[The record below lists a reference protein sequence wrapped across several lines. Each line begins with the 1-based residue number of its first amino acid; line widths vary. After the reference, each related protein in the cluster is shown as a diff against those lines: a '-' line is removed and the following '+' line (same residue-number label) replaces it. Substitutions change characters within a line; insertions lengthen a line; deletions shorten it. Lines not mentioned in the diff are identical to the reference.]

1 MRRVVSWLT
10 EYSYRKA
17 LLVLV
22 AVVLVVGFGAFTLTR
37 VREELLPDINFP
49 VITVIA
55 RSPGDQPQDIAETV
69 NTPIEAALS
78 GLPGVRKTSSTAVSG
93 LGVTMLSYDYGTDL
107 NSAETAVKQALADA
121 RLGSNVST
129 SILKFDISMIPI
141 VTFSLQGDLSQADLY
156 QLAQSQVVPNLTKL
170 DGVASVSV
178 SGGAL
183 SQVVITLDR
192 QKLLDSGLSY
202 DQVAQGLQANN
213 VILPSGQLATG
224 DTVLP
229 VETVAVYKSLDD
241 IRSIGI
247 RTTPTAGVP
256 ATVVRLGDI
265 ATVAEASAAPNGAS
279 RTDGQPAVS
288 IQVVKAKDA
297 NTVQVAHEVTAELD
311 KIKPALP
318 QGASF
323 SVFFDQSTF
332 ITSSINGVVRDGLIG
347 GLFAIIIVFLFLAN
361 WRTTLVTAVS
371 IPLSVITAVVLLD
384 RLGYSLNIMTLGGL
398 TIAIGRVIDDSIVVL
413 ENIYRHMAKG
423 EKTFPAIVNG
433 AREVS
438 IAITGATATTCAVF
452 LPLGLVGGIIGQLF
466 FSFALAV
473 VFALLASL
481 LVAVTVIPA
490 LTRFTIAGRV
500 KVREKAGPGD
510 TPLAKVYTPVLR
522 WALGHRWIT
531 LGVAAALLVGSL
543 ALVPRL
549 PVQFLPGSG
558 QKTVTVSV
566 SARPGETQ
574 DAVLQQ
580 AEAVEKLLS
589 NFRVDRYQTVINGTA
604 GDLGALSN
612 VISGKGANSASITI
626 ELAKSGPDKNTVAT
640 QLRDLIARQVP
651 NSDNMSVSAADAH
664 MGSSG
669 ISITVSAASDAA
681 ASALPDAAEQ
691 VRAAVA
697 AVPDTANVMSDLA
710 AAQRTLE
717 VRVDPAKAAAA
728 GLTAQ
733 QISSSLA
740 NLSSSHTITTA
751 DLGQGPLG
759 VSLVV
764 SSGDITSA
772 ETLGALEIARS
783 VRLDSVASIVPVTKQ
798 TTITRVDSKPAA
810 TITGDITS
818 ENTGKV
824 SQDAQKAADK
834 LSLPDGISVKTG
846 GIASDINEGFSKMF
860 VAIVVS
866 IVLVYTVMALLFGSL
881 LTPFVILF
889 SLPLALIGAIVALA
903 VTGSALS
910 ISSLIGILMLV
921 GIVVTN
927 AIVLLEFVIM
937 LRKEHGYSTYDAL
950 VEGGQTRVRPIMMT
964 AVAAMLALVPLA
976 LSGNEGAIIASELGR
991 VVIGGLFSSTLLTL
1005 VVVPVVYSLVEGAKG
1020 RFSRR
1025 LLPERARGGGESPV
1039 K

>member
-22 AVVLVVGFGAFTLTR
+22 AVVLVVGFGAYTITR
-37 VREELLPDINFP
+37 VREELLPDISFP

-55 RSPGDQPQDIAETV
+55 RSPGDQPQDIAQTV
-69 NTPIEAALS
+69 TTPIESAVS

-107 NSAETAVKQALADA
+107 NSAETAVNKALADA
-121 RLGSNVST
+121 HLGSNVST

-141 VTFSLQGDLSQADLY
+141 VMFSLRGDLSQAELY
-156 QLAQSQVVPNLTKL
+156 QLAQSQVVPNLTDL

-178 SGGAL
+178 NGGAL
-183 SQVVITLDR
+183 SQVVVTLDR
-192 QKLLDSGLSY
+192 QKLLDSKLTY
-202 DQVAQGLQANN
+202 DQVAQALQANN

-241 IRSIGI
+241 IRNIGI
-247 RTTPTAGVP
+247 LTEPVAGSP
-256 ATVVRLGDI
+256 PGVVRLGDI

-288 IQVVKAKDA
+288 IQVGKAKDA
-297 NTVQVAHEVTAELD
+297 NTVQVAHRVTAELD

-323 SVFFDQSTF
+323 SVFFDESTY

-347 GLFAIIIVFLFLAN
+347 GVFAIIIVFLFLAN

-371 IPLSVITAVVLLD
+371 IPLSVLTAVVLLD
-384 RLGYSLNIMTLGGL
+384 RMGYSLNIMTLGGL

-423 EKTFPAIVNG
+423 EKPFPAIVNG

-466 FSFALAV
+466 FSFSLAV

-481 LVAVTVIPA
+481 VVAVTVIPA

-500 KVREKAGPGD
+500 KVRAKAGPGD
-510 TPLAKVYTPVLR
+510 TPLARVYTPVLR

-531 LGVAAALLVGSL
+531 LGVAAALFVGSL
-543 ALVPRL
+543 ALVPLL
-549 PVQFLPGSG
+549 PVQFLPDSG
-558 QKTVTVSV
+558 LKTVTASV
-566 SARPGETQ
+566 NARPGETQ

-589 NFRVDRYQTVINGTA
+589 NFKVDRYQTVINGTA

-612 VISGKGANSASITI
+612 IISGKGANSASITI
-626 ELAKSGPDKNTVAT
+626 ELAKGGPDKNAVAT
-640 QLRDLIARQVP
+640 QLRNLIAQEVP
-651 NSDNMSVSAADAH
+651 NSDNMSVTAADTH
-664 MGSSG
+664 MGTSG
-669 ISITVSAASDAA
+669 ISVTVSAANDAA
-681 ASALPDAAEQ
+681 ANALPDAAEQ

-697 AVPDTANVMSDLA
+697 TVSDTANVRSDLA
-710 AAQRTLE
+710 TAQSTLE
-717 VRVDPAKAAAA
+717 VQVDPAKAAAA

-733 QISSSLA
+733 QISGSLA
-740 NLSSSHTITTA
+740 NLSSSRTITTA

-764 SSGDITSA
+764 SGSDITSA
-772 ETLGALEIARS
+772 ETLGALEIARG

-798 TTITRVDSKPAA
+798 TTITRVDGKPAA

-818 ENTGKV
+818 DNTGKV
-824 SQDAQKAADK
+824 SGDAQNAVDK
-834 LSLPDGISVKTG
+834 LTLPNGISVKAG
-846 GIASDINEGFSKMF
+846 GIASDINQGFSTMF

-889 SLPLALIGAIVALA
+889 SLPLALIGALVALA

-937 LRKEHGYSTYDAL
+937 LRKERGYSTYDAL

-976 LSGNEGAIIASELGR
+976 LGRNEGAIIASELGR

-1005 VVVPVVYSLVEGAKG
+1005 VVVPVVYSLVEGLKV

-1025 LLPERARGGGESPV
+1025 PSPV
-1039 K
+1039 AT

>member
-1 MRRVVSWLT
+1 MRRVVSWIT
-10 EYSYRKA
+10 EYSYHKA

-22 AVVLVVGFGAFTLTR
+22 AVVLVVGFGAFTMTR
-37 VREELLPDINFP
+37 VKEELIPDINFP

-55 RSPGDQPQDIAETV
+55 RSPGDQPQDIVQTV
-69 NTPIEAALS
+69 ITPIESAVS

-93 LGVTMLSYDYGTDL
+93 LGVTILNYDYGTDL
-107 NSAETAVKQALADA
+107 SSAETAVNKALADA
-121 RLGSNVST
+121 HLGSNVST
-129 SILKFDISMIPI
+129 SILKFDISMIP
-141 VTFSLQGDLSQADLY
+141 VVMFSLQGDLSQAELY
-156 QLAQSQVVPNLTKL
+156 QLAQSQVVPNLTDL

-178 SGGAL
+178 NGGAL
-183 SQVVITLDR
+183 TEVLVTLDR
-192 QKLLDSGLSY
+192 SKLLDSGLTY
-202 DQVAQGLQANN
+202 DQVAEALQANN
-213 VILPSGQLATG
+213 VILPSGELATG
-224 DTVLP
+224 DIVLP

-241 IRSIGI
+241 IRNIGI
-247 RTTPTAGVP
+247 FTTSASGTP
-256 ATVVRLGDI
+256 ASVVRLGDI
-265 ATVAEASAAPNGAS
+265 ATVAEVSAAPNGAS

-288 IQVVKAKDA
+288 IQVTKAKDA
-297 NTVQVAHEVTAELD
+297 NTVQVAHRVTAELD

-323 SVFFDQSTF
+323 SVFFDESTF

-347 GLFAIIIVFLFLAN
+347 GVFAIIIVFLFLAN

-371 IPLSVITAVVLLD
+371 IPLSVIVAVVLLD
-384 RLGYSLNIMTLGGL
+384 RMGYSLNIMTLGGL

-423 EKTFPAIVNG
+423 EKTFHAIVNG

-481 LVAVTVIPA
+481 LVAVTVIPV

-500 KVREKAGPGD
+500 KVRAKAGPGD

-531 LGVAAALLVGSL
+531 LGVAAALFVGSL
-543 ALVPRL
+543 ALVPLL
-549 PVQFLPGSG
+549 PVQFLPDSG
-558 QKTVTVSV
+558 LKTVTVSV
-566 SARPGETQ
+566 NARPGETQ

-580 AEAVEKLLS
+580 AMAVENLLS
-589 NFRVDRYQTVINGTA
+589 NFKVDRYQTVINGTA
-604 GDLGALSN
+604 GDLGAISN
-612 VISGKGANSASITI
+612 VISGKGANSATITV
-626 ELAKSGPDKNTVAT
+626 ELKKGGPDKNAVAT
-640 QLRDLIARQVP
+640 QLRNLIAREISD
-651 NSDNMSVSAADAH
+651 SDNMSVTAADTH
-664 MGSSG
+664 TGTSG
-669 ISITVSAASDAA
+669 ISVTVSAANDAA

-697 AVPDTANVMSDLA
+697 TVRDTANVRSDLA
-710 AAQRTLE
+710 VAQSTLE
-717 VRVDPAKAAAA
+717 VQVDPAKAAAA
-728 GLTAQ
+728 GLTPQ
-733 QISSSLA
+733 QISDSIA
-740 NLSSSHTITTA
+740 NLSSGRTITTA

-764 SSGDITSA
+764 SGGDITSA
-772 ETLGALEIARS
+772 ETLGALEIARG
-783 VRLDSVASIVPVTKQ
+783 VRLDSVANIVPVTKQ
-798 TTITRVDSKPAA
+798 TTITRVDGKPAA

-824 SQDAQKAADK
+824 SQDAQKAVDK
-834 LSLPDGISVKTG
+834 LKLPDGLTVKAG
-846 GIASDINEGFSKMF
+846 GVAADINEGFSKML
-860 VAIVVS
+860 VAILVS
-866 IVLVYTVMALLFGSL
+866 IVLVYAVMALLFGSL

-889 SLPLALIGAIVALA
+889 SLPLALIGALVALA

-937 LRKEHGYSTYDAL
+937 LRKERGHSTYDAL
-950 VEGGQTRVRPIMMT
+950 LEGGQTRVRPIMMT

-976 LSGNEGAIIASELGR
+976 LGRNEGAIIASELGR

-1005 VVVPVVYSLVEGAKG
+1005 VVVPVVFSLVDGLRM
-1020 RFSRR
+1020 RFTRQPQSA
-1025 LLPERARGGGESPV
+1025 ETV
-1039 K
+1039 T

>member
-1 MRRVVSWLT
+1 
-10 EYSYRKA
+10 
-17 LLVLV
+17 
-22 AVVLVVGFGAFTLTR
+22 
-37 VREELLPDINFP
+37 
-49 VITVIA
+49 
-55 RSPGDQPQDIAETV
+55 
-69 NTPIEAALS
+69 
-78 GLPGVRKTSSTAVSG
+78 
-93 LGVTMLSYDYGTDL
+93 
-107 NSAETAVKQALADA
+107 
-121 RLGSNVST
+121 
-129 SILKFDISMIPI
+129 
-141 VTFSLQGDLSQADLY
+141 TFSLQGDLSQADLY

-256 ATVVRLGDI
+256 ATVVCLGDI

-323 SVFFDQSTF
+323 SVFFNQSTF

-566 SARPGETQ
+566 NARPGETQ

-580 AEAVEKLLS
+580 AEPVEKLLS

-612 VISGKGANSASITI
+612 IISGKGANSASITI
-626 ELAKSGPDKNTVAT
+626 ELAKSGPDKNPVAT
-640 QLRDLIARQVP
+640 QLRDLIALQVP

-697 AVPDTANVMSDLA
+697 AVPDTANVTSDLA
-710 AAQRTLE
+710 AAQSTLE
-717 VRVDPAKAAAA
+717 VQVDPEKAAAA
-728 GLTAQ
+728 GLTPQ
-733 QISSSLA
+733 QISNSIA
-740 NLSSSHTITTA
+740 NLSSSGTITTA
-751 DLGQGPLG
+751 DLGQGSLG

-764 SSGDITSA
+764 SGGDITSA
-772 ETLGALEIARS
+772 ETLGALEIARG
-783 VRLDSVASIVPVTKQ
+783 VRLDSVANIVPVT
-798 TTITRVDSKPAA
+798 
-810 TITGDITS
+810 
-818 ENTGKV
+818 
-824 SQDAQKAADK
+824 
-834 LSLPDGISVKTG
+834 
-846 GIASDINEGFSKMF
+846 
-860 VAIVVS
+860 
-866 IVLVYTVMALLFGSL
+866 
-881 LTPFVILF
+881 
-889 SLPLALIGAIVALA
+889 
-903 VTGSALS
+903 
-910 ISSLIGILMLV
+910 
-921 GIVVTN
+921 
-927 AIVLLEFVIM
+927 
-937 LRKEHGYSTYDAL
+937 
-950 VEGGQTRVRPIMMT
+950 
-964 AVAAMLALVPLA
+964 
-976 LSGNEGAIIASELGR
+976 
-991 VVIGGLFSSTLLTL
+991 
-1005 VVVPVVYSLVEGAKG
+1005 
-1020 RFSRR
+1020 
-1025 LLPERARGGGESPV
+1025 
-1039 K
+1039 

>member
-10 EYSYRKA
+10 EYSFRKA

-22 AVVLVVGFGAFTLTR
+22 AVALVIGFGAYTITR
-37 VREELLPDINFP
+37 VREELMPDVSFP

-55 RSPGDQPQDIAETV
+55 RSPGDQPQNITDTV
-69 NTPIEAALS
+69 ITPIESAVS

-93 LGVTMLSYDYGTDL
+93 LGVTMLSYNYGTDL
-107 NSAETAVKQALADA
+107 NAAETAVKQALADA

-141 VTFSLQGDLSQADLY
+141 VTFSLEGNLSQAELY
-156 QLAQSQVVPNLTKL
+156 QLAQSQVVPNLANL

-183 SQVVITLDR
+183 SNVVVTLDR
-192 QKLLDSGLSY
+192 QKLLDSGLTY
-202 DQVAQGLQANN
+202 DQVAQALEANN

-241 IRSIGI
+241 IRNINVRPTPAAGAP
-247 RTTPTAGVP
+247 TTA
-256 ATVVRLGDI
+256 ARLGDI
-265 ATVAEASAAPNGAS
+265 ATVAETSAAPNGAS

-288 IQVVKAKDA
+288 IQVTKAKDA
-297 NTVQVAHEVTAELD
+297 NTVQVAHSVTAELD
-311 KIKPALP
+311 KIEPALP

-347 GLFAIIIVFLFLAN
+347 GAFAIIIVFLFLAN
-361 WRTTLVTAVS
+361 WRTTMVTAVS
-371 IPLSVITAVVLLD
+371 IPLSVLTAVVLLD

-423 EKTFPAIVNG
+423 EKAFNAIVNG

-490 LTRFTIAGRV
+490 LARFTIAGRV
-500 KVREKAGPGD
+500 KVRQKAGPGD

-531 LGVAAALLVGSL
+531 LGVAGVMFAGSL
-543 ALVPRL
+543 ALVPTL
-549 PVQFLPGSG
+549 PIQFLPGSG
-558 QKTVTVSV
+558 QKTITVSV
-566 SARPGETQ
+566 DARPGETQ

-580 AEAVEKLLS
+580 AESVEKLLS
-589 NFRVDRYQTVINGTA
+589 NFKVDRYQSVINGTA
-604 GDLGALSN
+604 GDLGAVGN
-612 VISGKGANSASITI
+612 VISGKGANSAKITI
-626 ELAKSGPDKNTVAT
+626 ELAKSGPDKNTVAS
-640 QLRDLIARQVP
+640 QLRNLIAKDVP
-651 NSDNMSVSAADAH
+651 NSDNMSVSAADSS
-664 MGSSG
+664 MGTSG
-669 ISITVSAASDAA
+669 ISMTVSAASDAA
-681 ASALPDAAEQ
+681 ANALPAAAEQ

-697 AVPDTANVMSDLA
+697 AVPNTANVQSDLA
-710 AAQRTLE
+710 DAQPTLE
-717 VRVDPAKAAAA
+717 VQVDPAKAAAA
-728 GLTAQ
+728 GLTPQ
-733 QISSSLA
+733 QISGGIA
-740 NLSSSHTITTA
+740 NLSSNRTITTA
-751 DLGQGPLG
+751 DLGQGPIG
-759 VSLVV
+759 VTLVV
-764 SSGDITSA
+764 SGGDLNSA
-772 ETLGALEIARS
+772 ETLGALEIARD
-783 VRLDSVASIVPVTKQ
+783 VRLDSVASIVSVTKQ
-798 TTITRVDSKPAA
+798 TTITRVDGRPAA
-810 TITGDITS
+810 TISGDITS
-818 ENTGKV
+818 DNTGKV
-824 SQDAQKAADK
+824 SQDAQKAVDK
-834 LSLPDGISVKTG
+834 LTLPDGISVKAG

-937 LRKEHGYSTYDAL
+937 LRKERGYSTYDAL

-976 LSGNEGAIIASELGR
+976 LGRNQGALIASELGR
-991 VVIGGLFSSTLLTL
+991 VVIGGLFTSTLLTL
-1005 VVVPVVYSLVEGAKG
+1005 VVVPVVFSLVDGLKM
-1020 RFSRR
+1020 RFSRKPLRER
-1025 LLPERARGGGESPV
+1025 LPNNDG
-1039 K
+1039 